1 MIEAAIRALRW
12 TASAKHDFDK
22 FPRIVKVETGYA
34 LYLAQCGDTHR
45 NAKPLKGFGGASV
58 LEIVLD
64 AEGNTYRVAYAIG
77 IGDAV
82 HVVHAFVKKAK
93 KGRATPALEIET
105 IKRRLRMVK
114 DQYS

>member
-1 MIEAAIRALRW
+1 MAEATIKALRW
-12 TASAKHDFDK
+12 IASAKRDFDG
-22 FPRIVKVETGYA
+22 FPRIAKVEAGYA
-34 LYLAQCGDTHR
+34 LYLAQCGDKHR

-64 AEGNTYRVAYAIG
+64 AEGNAYRVAYSIG

-82 HVVHAFVKKAK
+82 HVLHAFMKKAR
-93 KGRATPALEIET
+93 KGRATPTQEIET

-114 DQYS
+114 EQYS